1 VYHCRVSVS
10 ITSTVV
16 RAFFHSPDVPPATI
30 RCLPLHTAAVTKRLV
45 GMGGGELLCPFVIS
59 EAEEGVDDFI
69 ILCYTTDGSE
79 ETVDYC

>member
-1 VYHCRVSVS
+1 MLATAHCSS
-10 ITSTVV
+10 
-16 RAFFHSPDVPPATI
+16 HPA
-30 RCLPLHTAAVTKRLV
+30 LGGHGGK
-45 GMGGGELLCPFVIS
+45 GGELLCPFVIS